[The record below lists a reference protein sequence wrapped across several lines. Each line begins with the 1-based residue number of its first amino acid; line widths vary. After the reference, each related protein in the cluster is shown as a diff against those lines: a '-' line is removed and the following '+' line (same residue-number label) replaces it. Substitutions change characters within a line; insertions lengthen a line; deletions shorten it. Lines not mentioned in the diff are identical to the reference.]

1 MAIPV
6 IAALLLHVIWLA
18 RRYQHATP
26 SVMKRVRTLA
36 AVTSL
41 TLTTVLFC
49 LIQNNV
55 SQLAHRN
62 IYFQV
67 GSASGQATPVTS
79 SPDNSICY
87 TESSNLDDNG
97 K

>member
-18 RRYQHATP
+18 RSYQHAEAGT
-26 SVMKRVRTLA
+26 MKRVRTLA
-36 AVTSL
+36 GISSL
-41 TLTTVLFC
+41 ILTTTLFC
-49 LIQNNV
+49 LIYNSV
-55 SQLAHRN
+55 SHLAPQN
-62 IYFQV
+62 IYFGV
-67 GSASGQATPVTS
+67 GSVSGQATHVTS

-87 TESSNLDDNG
+87 TETSNLDDNG

>member
-26 SVMKRVRTLA
+26 GVMKRVRTLA

-49 LIQNNV
+49 LIYNNV
-55 SQLAHRN
+55 SKLAQRN
-62 IYFQV
+62 IYFGV
-67 GSASGQATPVTS
+67 SSVSGQATAVTPF
-79 SPDNSICY
+79 PDNSICY
-87 TESSNLDDNG
+87 TETRNLDDNG

>member
-6 IAALLLHVIWLA
+6 IAALLIHVIWLA
-18 RRYQHATP
+18 RAYQHARP
-26 SVMKRVRTLA
+26 EVMQWVRTGS

-41 TLTTVLFC
+41 ILTTVLFC
-49 LIQNNV
+49 LIYIRVSDLASQNFYLR
-55 SQLAHRN
+55 SDSGAR
-62 IYFQV
+62 QV
-67 GSASGQATPVTS
+67 MAVTS

-87 TESSNLDDNG
+87 AVISNLDDNG